1 MKNQLKTNRRKER
14 ECEEEDRGG
23 RNIACCWRKEKE
35 EKSCVHCFSA
45 LCVCICQVR
54 RMAAMSPPVDRT
66 HKHITSLALL
76 PPPPPALYSSRA
88 VFRSST
94 TLGDDFFLFFLLF
107 TQTHLFSLCLS
118 AAAVVAEAA
127 AAATTLQKSSAYIK
141 D

>member
-1 MKNQLKTNRRKER
+1 MKKKIGEGETLRAAGGRRK
-14 ECEEEDRGG
+14 
-23 RNIACCWRKEKE
+23 RK
-35 EKSCVHCFSA
+35 SLVCTAFL

-76 PPPPPALYSSRA
+76 PPPPTLYSSRA

-127 AAATTLQKSSAYIK
+127 AAAATTLQKSSAYIK